1 MHSSIYEGQ
10 VLPLNFA
17 KNYCDK
23 SLEFAHAY
31 MTKFFDNITISQ
43 IKHNYDS
50 NYYN

>member
-23 SLEFAHAY
+23 SLEFAHEY
-31 MTKFFDNITISQ
+31 IPKFFDNITISQ
-43 IKHNYDS
+43 IKPNYDC
-50 NYYN
+50 NFDN